1 MPTGVLDVTFCQP
14 ELTLNLASKN
24 RFKAPGSE
32 GKLLLWLKDVERA
45 IDHVAEVSRL
55 GRYLGQ
61 EAALTVAPRSFYL
74 P

>member
-1 MPTGVLDVTFCQP
+1 
-14 ELTLNLASKN
+14 
-24 RFKAPGSE
+24 
-32 GKLLLWLKDVERA
+32 LLWLKDVERA

-55 GRYLGQ
+55 GRYLGK